1 MLRLVI
7 TDFESGLYLSHDLEA
22 TQITTLGLLHE
33 DVAQILKLD
42 FFNLGILGAKLRI
55 IQILWYIEWFP
66 EGNEIRESDAC
77 LSGSDLLTGKV
88 LIEYSRFAQEMRA
101 CSKVKP
107 GRIGVDQPWQG
118 EFHGKIVEGLDLW

>member
-55 IQILWYIEWFP
+55 VQIL
-66 EGNEIRESDAC
+66 
-77 LSGSDLLTGKV
+77 
-88 LIEYSRFAQEMRA
+88 
-101 CSKVKP
+101 
-107 GRIGVDQPWQG
+107 
-118 EFHGKIVEGLDLW
+118 